1 MTATL
6 SKRAISGTLGKAE
19 TKVVGVVLQEAL
31 TDLIDLTLTAKQAH
45 WNVVGPQFRSV
56 HLQLDELVASGREFS
71 DAVAE
76 RAAALGISPD
86 GRSGTVAESATAFP
100 EGYLADSE
108 VVALIVARLHASVQQ
123 LRKHVQATETAD
135 PVTQDLL
142 IGITAK
148 LEEHHWMFQAQT
160 ALS

>member
-6 SKRAISGTLGKAE
+6 SKRAIAGTLGKAE

-31 TDLIDLTLTAKQAH
+31 TDLIDLSLTAKQAH
-45 WNVVGPQFRSV
+45 WNVVGPHFRSV
-56 HLQLDELVASGREFS
+56 HLQLDELVDSAREFS
-71 DAVAE
+71 DSVAE

-86 GRSGTVAESATAFP
+86 GRAATVAADAAEFP
-100 EGYLADSE
+100 SGYLSDSE
-108 VVALIVARLHASVQQ
+108 VVALIVSRLDAVVRR
-123 LRKHVQATETAD
+123 LRMHIQATETAD